1 MSLIT
6 AKGSAAKDN
15 AEKTKVDVSEIY
27 LRLKEGEM
35 HKVRLLGVEDYV
47 EYQSAGD
54 YNSGIYNQAISGANS
69 PLVIA
74 NKQGGKAFDALYT
87 KPRYVFVFGS
97 LETGKLVAWDASK
110 NQAKAL
116 ISTIEEYAEDVDV
129 LAFNFKRTGNKT
141 DTVYSLNP
149 IIRMKAEDKAKF
161 DTFNSQTVEMDF
173 FESIIQ
179 PKDDEFLVKLLAEI
193 DSSVLELFPD
203 ININQAEGNS
213 FSGVSVDANPTYDN
227 SSLDVVAV
235 DLDDDDLP
243 F

>member
-6 AKGSAAKDN
+6 AKGSQAKDN
-15 AEKTKVDVSEIY
+15 AEKSSVDLKDVY
-27 LRLKEGEM
+27 LRLKEGES
-35 HKVRLLGVEDYV
+35 HRVRLLGVEDYV

-54 YNSGIYNQAISGANS
+54 FNLGIYNQAISGENS

-74 NKQGGKAFDALYT
+74 NKKGGKKFDSLYT

-116 ISTIEEYAEDVDV
+116 ISTIEEYAEDATE

-141 DTVYSLNP
+141 ETVYSLNP

-161 DTFNSQTVEMDF
+161 DSFDGQTVEMDY

-179 PKDDEFLVKLLAEI
+179 PKDDTFLVKLLAEI
-193 DSSVLELFPD
+193 DSSVLALFPD
-203 ININQAEGNS
+203 IDISDQ
-213 FSGVSVDANPTYDN
+213 VDAVEPV
-227 SSLDVVAV
+227 SGEPIE
-235 DLDDDDLP
+235 DDLLESI
-243 F
+243 